1 MLPNGLMLDVHY
13 DVQCR
18 RPEVSGPVINRV
30 YIKVQTLLISK
41 PDVSGPVK
49 SRMCILMFNVN

>member
-1 MLPNGLMLDVHY
+1 MLPNGLVLDVHY

-18 RPEVSGPVINRV
+18 GPEVSGPAINRV

-41 PDVSGPVK
+41 SEVSGPVIRACEK
-49 SRMCILMFNVN
+49 

>member
-1 MLPNGLMLDVHY
+1 MLLYGSMLDVHY
-13 DVQCR
+13 DMQCR

-41 PDVSGPVK
+41 PDVSGPVIRACEK
-49 SRMCILMFNVN
+49 

>member
-1 MLPNGLMLDVHY
+1 MLPNGLVLDVRY
-13 DVQCR
+13 VQCR

-41 PDVSGPVK
+41 PEVSGPVIRACEK
-49 SRMCILMFNVN
+49 

>member
-30 YIKVQTLLISK
+30 YIKVQTLLKSK
-41 PDVSGPVK
+41 PDVSGPVI
-49 SRMCILMFNVN
+49 SNITHI

>member
-1 MLPNGLMLDVHY
+1 MLPNGLVLDVHY

-41 PDVSGPVK
+41 PEVSGP
-49 SRMCILMFNVN
+49 SPACDQGL